1 VRRRPT
7 AAAGLLVLVVAL
19 TLGVA
24 PPSIGATQPP
34 PGAGPTPATGA
45 AASTGGAPAPKPHVL
60 NLAGQSPWA
69 APDGDLHLGLALPG
83 PTEGLTVQVQVHR
96 AVTSRTALAQTFDGR
111 GLGGLEGRL
120 EVPAPDLLAGESG
133 ARDLRIG
140 VQGPA
145 SATAPNDPARI
156 VPGRSG
162 VYPTE
167 VALFR
172 AGSVVDRFV
181 TPLVVIAAG
190 LSPLTLAWVW
200 RFDATP
206 AHQPDGTVRKP
217 AERAM
222 GPSGRLVRTARAAA
236 AAGDVHLTLAPTPE
250 TLGAW
255 SETAHQEERLPG
267 GPPADGAT
275 AGLTALRTAVGTP
288 GHQLLPS
295 PFVPVDVPGLL
306 GANLGGEL
314 DAEFARGAERQQ
326 QVLDATATPGT
337 LLAPEPLDAGALGRL
352 RQYGAERLLFPPEG
366 LTPLQQRLTPGHPFV
381 VSGKGKPYAA
391 AVSDPDLG
399 RLLEGDD
406 APALRAARFL
416 AGVSLV
422 ALEAPG
428 EPRGVVVVT
437 PDEWDPPAPLLDA
450 VLGGLRA
457 NPAVTPATLDEY
469 FATVAPEQRDG
480 RPMERSL
487 ARRETSD
494 PGDADTVRSLRRQ
507 LAAFAGVV
515 EPNSAWLDS
524 ADRGILISRASP
536 LEADDRSERKLSSPA
551 AYLQGA
557 DRMVKSV
564 TSKVR
569 GPKGQRVTLT
579 SRRASIPISL
589 LNATGRPLQVRVRLK
604 SDQLR
609 FLDGNERFLTLAP
622 QNTTERFRV
631 ESRSTGAFPLDITV
645 TSPDG
650 ALLVNSSELTIRS
663 TVVSGVGAVL
673 TAGAGIFL
681 LVWWGN
687 DLRRH
692 RRRSGRAR
700 RQGRIAARAAARAL
714 GDAERV
720 AAGAAPR

>member
-1 VRRRPT
+1 MRRRS
-7 AAAGLLVLVVAL
+7 AAAVGLLVLVVAL

-24 PPSIGATQPP
+24 PASIGATPP
-34 PGAGPTPATGA
+34 PGAEPTPATGA

-120 EVPAPDLLAGESG
+120 EVPAPDLVTGESG

-145 SATAPNDPARI
+145 SATAPPDPARI

-190 LSPLTLAWVW
+190 LSPLTMAWVW

-206 AHQPDGTVRKP
+206 AHQPDGTVRKA

-275 AGLTALRTAVGTP
+275 AGLAALRTAVGTP

-295 PFVPVDVPGLL
+295 PFVPVDVPGIL
-306 GANLGGEL
+306 GANLAGEL

-326 QVLDATATPGT
+326 QVLDATPSPGG
-337 LLAPEPLDAGALGRL
+337 LLASGPLDAGALGRL
-352 RQYGAERLLFPPEG
+352 RQYGVERLVLPPEG
-366 LTPLQQRLTPGHPFV
+366 LVPFQQRLTPGHPFV

-437 PDEWDPPAPLLDA
+437 PEEWDPAAPLLDA
-450 VLGGLRA
+450 VLGGLRG

-469 FATVAPEQRDG
+469 FATVPPEQRDG
-480 RPMERSL
+480 RPLERSL
-487 ARRETSD
+487 ARQQTSES
-494 PGDADTVRSLRRQ
+494 GDADTVRSLRRQ

-515 EPNSAWLDS
+515 EPNSAWLEA
-524 ADRGILISRASP
+524 ADRGILVSRA
-536 LEADDRSERKLSSPA
+536 A
-551 AYLQGA
+551 
-557 DRMVKSV
+557 
-564 TSKVR
+564 
-569 GPKGQRVTLT
+569 TL
-579 SRRASIPISL
+579 
-589 LNATGRPLQVRVRLK
+589 
-604 SDQLR
+604 
-609 FLDGNERFLTLAP
+609 
-622 QNTTERFRV
+622 
-631 ESRSTGAFPLDITV
+631 
-645 TSPDG
+645 
-650 ALLVNSSELTIRS
+650 
-663 TVVSGVGAVL
+663 
-673 TAGAGIFL
+673 
-681 LVWWGN
+681 
-687 DLRRH
+687 
-692 RRRSGRAR
+692 
-700 RQGRIAARAAARAL
+700 
-714 GDAERV
+714 
-720 AAGAAPR
+720 